1 MGEKIRVIL
10 KEVDKP
16 GVVTE
21 IDNDIETLQELAG
34 GPDEMIGMCSFPLG
48 ENIDMIY
55 ADNYL
60 NDGSKANFL
69 MPEMKHIMGG
79 TCIIA
84 GYNPEDGSTISLTD
98 EQIELAS
105 KYLEKN
111 HVQKMD
117 MQMAYY
123 TMLAQE
129 NVM

>member
-1 MGEKIRVIL
+1 MAEKIRVIL

-21 IDNDIETLQELAG
+21 IDDDIDTLQEIAG
-34 GPDEMIGMCSFPLG
+34 GPDGMIGMCSFPIG

-98 EQIELAS
+98 EQIGLAS

>member
-1 MGEKIRVIL
+1 MAEKIRVIL

-21 IDNDIETLQELAG
+21 IVDDIDTLQELAG
-34 GPDEMIGMCSFPLG
+34 GPDRMIGMCSFPVG

-84 GYNPEDGSTISLTD
+84 GYDPEDGGTISLTD
-98 EQIELAS
+98 EQIEIAS
-105 KYLEKN
+105 EYLEKN

-117 MQMAYY
+117 MRMAYY
-123 TMLAQE
+123 TMLAKE

>member
-1 MGEKIRVIL
+1 MPEKIRVIL

-21 IDNDIETLQELAG
+21 IDNDIDALQDIAG
-34 GPDEMIGMCSFPLG
+34 GPDGMIGMCSFPVG

-84 GYNPEDGSTISLTD
+84 GYDPSDGSTISLTD
-98 EQIELAS
+98 EQIELAN

-123 TMLAQE
+123 TMVAME
-129 NVM
+129 NCM

>member
-21 IDNDIETLQELAG
+21 IDNDINTLQRIAG
-34 GPDEMIGMCSFPLG
+34 GPDKTIDMCSFPKG
-48 ENIDMIY
+48 ENMDMIY

-60 NDGSKANFL
+60 SDGSRANFL
-69 MPEMKHIMGG
+69 MPEFKHIMGG

-117 MQMAYY
+117 MEMAYY

>member
-21 IDNDIETLQELAG
+21 IENDIGTLQELAG
-34 GPDEMIGMCSFPLG
+34 GPDEMIGMCSFPIG

-98 EQIELAS
+98 KQIELAS

-111 HVQKMD
+111 HVQKMG

>member
-1 MGEKIRVIL
+1 MAGKIRVIL

-21 IDNDIETLQELAG
+21 IDDDIETLQELAG
-34 GPDEMIGMCSFPLG
+34 GPDRLIGMCSFPIG

-84 GYNPEDGSTISLTD
+84 GYDPEDGGTISLTD
-98 EQIELAS
+98 EQIKIAS
-105 KYLEKN
+105 EYLEKN

-117 MQMAYY
+117 MRMAYY
-123 TMLAQE
+123 TMLTKE

>member
-10 KEVDKP
+10 KKVDKP

-21 IDNDIETLQELAG
+21 IDNDIGTLQELAG
-34 GPDEMIGMCSFPLG
+34 GPDEMIGMCSFPIG

-69 MPEMKHIMGG
+69 MPEMKHVMGG

-98 EQIELAS
+98 KQIELAS

>member
-1 MGEKIRVIL
+1 MAGKIRVIL

-21 IDNDIETLQELAG
+21 IDDDIETLQELAG
-34 GPDEMIGMCSFPLG
+34 GPDRLIGMCSFPIG
-48 ENIDMIY
+48 ENIDIIY

-84 GYNPEDGSTISLTD
+84 GYDPEDGGTISLTD
-98 EQIELAS
+98 EQIEIAS
-105 KYLEKN
+105 EYLEKN

-117 MQMAYY
+117 MRMAYY
-123 TMLAQE
+123 TMLTKE

>member
-1 MGEKIRVIL
+1 MAGKIRVIL

-21 IDNDIETLQELAG
+21 IDDDIDTLQKIAG
-34 GPDEMIGMCSFPLG
+34 GPDGIIGMCSFPIG

-84 GYNPEDGSTISLTD
+84 GYNPEDGGTISLND

-105 KYLEKN
+105 KYIEKN

-117 MQMAYY
+117 MQMAYF

-129 NVM
+129 NCM

>member
-1 MGEKIRVIL
+1 MGEKIKVIL

-21 IDNDIETLQELAG
+21 IDNDIDTLQDIAG
-34 GPDEMIGMCSFPLG
+34 GPDGMIGMCSFPIG

-98 EQIELAS
+98 EQIEVVS

>member
-21 IDNDIETLQELAG
+21 IDNDIDTLQDIAG
-34 GPDEMIGMCSFPLG
+34 GPDGTIGMCSFPIG

-98 EQIELAS
+98 EQIEVVS
-105 KYLEKN
+105 KYLKKN

-123 TMLAQE
+123 TMVAME
-129 NVM
+129 NCM